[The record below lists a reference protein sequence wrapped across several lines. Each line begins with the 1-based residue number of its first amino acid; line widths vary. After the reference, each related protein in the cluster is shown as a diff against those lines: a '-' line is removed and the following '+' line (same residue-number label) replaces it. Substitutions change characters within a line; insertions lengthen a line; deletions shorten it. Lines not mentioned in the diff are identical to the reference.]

1 VIILKKNKLKVKKQ
15 VWVVLAIIIF
25 LSIGIYAGINVYKD
39 IQYKKTNEY
48 KLLQVGYTLDE
59 INVLEN
65 NLKQKELETLFNS
78 SKNDFLL
85 SLFSEKYYLKKN
97 LDRYLNYQLN
107 NSDLSSN
114 EIVSIV
120 NTNTDYEFYDH
131 DLNTDI
137 TKDYLLLVNKYYHLD
152 SEYEPDDLVS
162 VNNKYYYGSNHK
174 IRSDVYE
181 AFKNMWNAAYEDGI
195 YLIINSSYR
204 THKTQI
210 EVYDDYKNSNGT
222 TYADSIAARPGYS
235 EHQTGLS
242 LDIFSKEHGSVA
254 SNNMY
259 KFFDREGNT
268 LVLRPDITPSVAR
281 AATKYFMDDDALDIE
296 NMLFESSGGK
306 NIITTQ
312 PSKPLINSDMPETVQ
327 EDKVEETKIIA
338 KSTNL
343 SRTSIFMLQIP
354 KISKKGTSA
363 GEIKIPSYLRDLI
376 PAFWGWPKEY
386 SVKKDSAEKSKIC
399 TFKIVDTSDAN
410 TIITDENV
418 KLFQKEGEN
427 SFSILSEKLIELDLQ
442 ENDILR
448 FIKTQCE
455 TGYYFTCEV
464 VRSSATEYPIWE
476 QFCTNLLKGSKRKYG
491 MM

>member
-242 LDIFSKEHGSVA
+242 LDIFSKEHTTT
-254 SNNMY
+254 SNFKDSPAHKWLKNNAY
-259 KFFDREGNT
+259 KYGFIERYEEGKEHITGFAAESWHWRYIGVEAATYIYNN
-268 LVLRPDITPSVAR
+268 DITFDEYYA
-281 AATKYFMDDDALDIE
+281 YFIE
-296 NMLFESSGGK
+296 K
-306 NIITTQ
+306 
-312 PSKPLINSDMPETVQ
+312 
-327 EDKVEETKIIA
+327 
-338 KSTNL
+338 
-343 SRTSIFMLQIP
+343 
-354 KISKKGTSA
+354 
-363 GEIKIPSYLRDLI
+363 
-376 PAFWGWPKEY
+376 
-386 SVKKDSAEKSKIC
+386 
-399 TFKIVDTSDAN
+399 
-410 TIITDENV
+410 
-418 KLFQKEGEN
+418 
-427 SFSILSEKLIELDLQ
+427 
-442 ENDILR
+442 
-448 FIKTQCE
+448 
-455 TGYYFTCEV
+455 
-464 VRSSATEYPIWE
+464 
-476 QFCTNLLKGSKRKYG
+476 
-491 MM
+491 